1 MKKKI
6 WIISEFYYPI
16 VTSTGY
22 YITEIA
28 EYLSEKG
35 MDVNVICTGAKYNET
50 SDFTFKSKEVHNGV
64 KIHRVKVGDIDKNNF
79 IKRTFRLL
87 TASFS
92 LFFKAIH
99 NIQKGDELLVVTNPA
114 FFLLFVPLIKS
125 IKKTSYKLLVHDIFP
140 ENLAAIGQISPSSSI
155 YKIIKSVFDKAYSKA
170 DICISIGRDMTAVIN
185 RKTNYITKTVLIPN
199 WADTIDVFPLEKE
212 KTKLYK
218 QSFSNESFI
227 FQFAGNLGHAQGLDN
242 ILESIQL
249 LNNPDIHFL
258 FVGGGAKYQTIKTFS
273 QKYPNVVI
281 LGYQDRSQ
289 QNDFLNA
296 CDVAIVTLSDG
307 MYGLGVPSKSY
318 NIMAAGKPILMVG
331 DDTSEIALCIKEYGL
346 GWVVKPNDPEKLKEA
361 IEEIYT
367 NREKLSAI
375 KNNARNTA
383 EQIFAK
389 EYILKR
395 YFDLFNDESHV

>member
-185 RKTNYITKTVLIPN
+185 RKTNYKTKTVLIPN